1 MTALNTNIQQGL
13 PGCEHRGGTKV
24 TAAGLAEILDISPQ
38 SVWQWAKDGVI
49 PRDQRGQYDL
59 VECMRGIY
67 QHQRKVIDRG
77 GTTDSLENLRKEGQ
91 RIANERKALDIE
103 HFKGKLINA
112 ADVQRDAIAAGKR
125 IRESL
130 DNLVIRIQYELANAD
145 DHRLVA
151 TILHREI
158 NKIGLNVEKTEAIT
172 ENASEGQL

>member
-1 MTALNTNIQQGL
+1 
-13 PGCEHRGGTKV
+13 
-24 TAAGLAEILDISPQ
+24 
-38 SVWQWAKDGVI
+38 
-49 PRDQRGQYDL
+49 
-59 VECMRGIY
+59 MRGIY